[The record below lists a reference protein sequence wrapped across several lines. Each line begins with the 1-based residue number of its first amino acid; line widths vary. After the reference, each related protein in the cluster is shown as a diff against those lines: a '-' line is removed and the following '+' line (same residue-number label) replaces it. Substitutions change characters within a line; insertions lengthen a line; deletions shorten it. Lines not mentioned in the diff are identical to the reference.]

1 MRCLNCLS
9 ILRGGANI
17 VFNGWEATLRVLAVE
32 TATSWQSVAILDGS
46 RILARHDQDAAGSHA
61 KLLLPTIDRLFCET
75 GLTVKQLDGL
85 AVSIGPGSF
94 TGLRVGLATLLAFRT
109 ISRLPLAVVPT
120 LEGMAWNLRGASTL
134 LCPVLNSRRGE
145 LYWALFRWAGNDRLE
160 RVMSEQVGTAAM
172 LGSSLTGSAVV
183 FGEGWTVEESAVRA
197 SISSSVTVIEASD
210 SAKNPSAVSIGLAG
224 IERLRRG
231 EHAGGG
237 ISPLYVQRTAAELKY
252 EESGGI
258 SPVTLRQERVAK
270 KVNARLAT
278 ARGTRGKGKDG
289 T

>member
-1 MRCLNCLS
+1 MM
-9 ILRGGANI
+9 
-17 VFNGWEATLRVLAVE
+17 RVLAVE

-46 RILARHDQDAAGSHA
+46 QVLVRHDQDAAGSHA

-75 GLTVKQLDGL
+75 GLTIEQLDGL

-145 LYWALFRWAGNDRLE
+145 LYWALFRWTSNDRLE
-160 RVMSEQVGTAAM
+160 RVISEQVGTAAM
-172 LGSSLTGSAVV
+172 LGSSLTESAVV

-210 SAKNPSAVSIGLAG
+210 SARNPSAVSIGLAG

-231 EHAGGG
+231 EHAGVG

-258 SPVTLRQERVAK
+258 SPVALRRERVAK